1 MDNKGLMGEQRH
13 IQATT
18 TTNRCVPIWSVEY
31 DGGIDMITLMFTSRV
46 RAAMEQQ
53 GGVVVILEVIQEVKE
68 WSTYMVSY
76 YHTLLSR
83 VHTCSSRSSSTSI
96 WITCLP
102 PGGLIIPCIISSH
115 SFVQPITTPWSY
127 TYNNLP
133 GNAYANQN
141 GVPSLAT
148 FNPYD
153 MASYGGGKVIKYHHQ
168 PKNIT
173 LKIMLASSFCPR
185 SDHQLRWHPDRHLT
199 RNHIPCPQ
207 SRLVDGQQQK
217 FNMHLWSCTSSKMS
231 L

>member
-1 MDNKGLMGEQRH
+1 MQLKVQLHQHLNHLP
-13 IQATT
+13 TT
-18 TTNRCVPIWSVEY
+18 RWVN
-31 DGGIDMITLMFTSRV
+31 
-46 RAAMEQQ
+46 
-53 GGVVVILEVIQEVKE
+53 
-68 WSTYMVSY
+68 
-76 YHTLLSR
+76 HTLYDLR
-83 VHTCSSRSSSTSI
+83 VTHLCNQSPH
-96 WITCLP
+96 L
-102 PGGLIIPCIISSH
+102 G
-115 SFVQPITTPWSY
+115 PIY
-127 TYNNLP
+127 TYNKLP

-207 SRLVDGQQQK
+207 THLVDGQQQK

-231 L
+231 LYMLRAEAKTNF

>member
-1 MDNKGLMGEQRH
+1 
-13 IQATT
+13 
-18 TTNRCVPIWSVEY
+18 
-31 DGGIDMITLMFTSRV
+31 
-46 RAAMEQQ
+46 
-53 GGVVVILEVIQEVKE
+53 
-68 WSTYMVSY
+68 MVSY
-76 YHTLLSR
+76 YHTPLSR
-83 VHTCSSRSSSTSI
+83 VHTCSSRFSSTSI

-102 PGGLIIPCIISSH
+102 PGGLIIPCIILSH
-115 SFVQPITTPWSY
+115 RFVQPIPTCWSY
-127 TYNNLP
+127 TYNALP

-207 SRLVDGQQQK
+207 THLVDGQQQK

-231 L
+231 LYMLRAEAKTNFWRGSDDLSVSMRQMFIIKVNPTVRKSKISPPSTNLIVSVCDQIFCRFKQ

>member
-1 MDNKGLMGEQRH
+1 MDNKGLMGERRH

-18 TTNRCVPIWSVEY
+18 TTNRCVRIWPVEY

-102 PGGLIIPCIISSH
+102 PGGLIIPCIILSH
-115 SFVQPITTPWSY
+115 RFVQPIPTCWSY
-127 TYNNLP
+127 
-133 GNAYANQN
+133 
-141 GVPSLAT
+141 
-148 FNPYD
+148 
-153 MASYGGGKVIKYHHQ
+153 ASAFLHV
-168 PKNIT
+168 
-173 LKIMLASSFCPR
+173 CP
-185 SDHQLRWHPDRHLT
+185 DAALRPLCCIHVCMY
-199 RNHIPCPQ
+199 I
-207 SRLVDGQQQK
+207 
-217 FNMHLWSCTSSKMS
+217 CTHGCIEIWI
-231 L
+231 